1 MDVSH
6 NSERCSR
13 DSHRQRGRIFSDAI
27 VNFHFNATIYLSIFL
42 KTCEL
47 SHITD
52 LVIRMTWTVCHPDS
66 TYNSLSFLIN
76 GPLREESTRHEWIP
90 HTKGQLWRS
99 LLLFLD
105 YWTNNHIA
113 GDLFRHFDGIFVY
126 VSTKG
131 FHFDNFPSSG
141 AASEE
146 NFFKLW
152 IIPFHQNR
160 GEGGSSL
167 RHNLF
172 N

>member
-1 MDVSH
+1 MGPFFSH
-6 NSERCSR
+6 
-13 DSHRQRGRIFSDAI
+13 AI
-27 VNFHFNATIYLSIFL
+27 VNFYYNATIYVCIFL

-47 SHITD
+47 SHIMD
-52 LVIRMTWTVCHPDS
+52 LVIRMTWTVCHPDN

-90 HTKGQLWRS
+90 HTEGQLWRS

-105 YWTNNHIA
+105 YWTHNPIA
-113 GDLFRHFDGIFVY
+113 GDLRRHSAEMTSLYRHRENVEWLTLFPKSESSGKRKCRPFNGIFVY

-152 IIPFHQNR
+152 IIPFH
-160 GEGGSSL
+160 
-167 RHNLF
+167 
-172 N
+172 